1 MMRIKGKLPKKNPPK
16 SGYYDYI
23 GLAGGIMNPTWRTNG
38 FNSRI
43 PDDHF
48 RKLINFPKRG
58 EVIDAIKK
66 DRFLVTPHK
75 EVLEYIQRK
84 SSDYDRWISGMQ
96 RLQKKFEDFYNKFN
110 SS

>member
-1 MMRIKGKLPKKNPPK
+1 MNITLIYCTEKIQKEFSISTRKKL
-16 SGYYDYI
+16 
-23 GLAGGIMNPTWRTNG
+23 
-38 FNSRI
+38 F
-43 PDDHF
+43 
-48 RKLINFPKRG
+48 
-58 EVIDAIKK
+58 VIDAIKK

-84 SSDYDRWISGMQ
+84 SSDYDRWILGMQ